1 MNKSSY
7 FLFPYQG
14 NHTEKK
20 VQGNENEKIK
30 FSSNSRAF
38 NNPDCK
44 CESNDNPIDVE
55 SFLRNSY
62 AQSKN
67 KTSIQLSRE
76 FNPQSFNINYQDRK
90 PIGNFSKKTMPRYF
104 NDMPYTGPGRGM
116 GDVSISDNTRFGVDT
131 RRYNEEF
138 RNINESTILDRFDF
152 LDKDFQ
158 NPSNIVLPFPQG
170 GVQTRDNKK
179 LIKHTKKNFD
189 FQY

>member
-1 MNKSSY
+1 
-7 FLFPYQG
+7 
-14 NHTEKK
+14 
-20 VQGNENEKIK
+20 
-30 FSSNSRAF
+30 
-38 NNPDCK
+38 
-44 CESNDNPIDVE
+44 
-55 SFLRNSY
+55 
-62 AQSKN
+62 
-67 KTSIQLSRE
+67 
-76 FNPQSFNINYQDRK
+76 
-90 PIGNFSKKTMPRYF
+90 
-104 NDMPYTGPGRGM
+104 MPYTGPGRGM